1 MTSKFSVTLEP
12 NSVFSNHKSY
22 CDLWKLMCLLTYS
35 NNCLYC
41 FHTFSCEIWF
51 VITKN
56 RIRTLVCTNKSYNF
70 CTKNEKKN
78 DSNSNQIRRSN
89 GNIFSRYV
97 LCYLKLVGNHMK
109 WNQRLFHY
117 KCIAINRNGAI
128 PSLYISVYLVYA
140 CRLSIYNSAEGNF
153 FWPTNE
159 DIVVC
164 QFKNWIW
171 WL

>member
-1 MTSKFSVTLEP
+1 M
-12 NSVFSNHKSY
+12 
-22 CDLWKLMCLLTYS
+22 
-35 NNCLYC
+35 
-41 FHTFSCEIWF
+41 WF
-51 VITKN
+51 VKAHVPFDLFKQLFVLFSHIFMWNLICNYEKQN
-56 RIRTLVCTNKSYNF
+56 SDPGMHQQIIQFLYEKRK
-70 CTKNEKKN
+70 KKN